1 LVKDGYA
8 TSDHFAEALYFLN
21 DQILIFAILSTT
33 LALFIWG
40 RFRYDVIALLALLA
54 VALAGLLPVEAVF
67 SGFGHPAVIT
77 VAAILVISQALTNA
91 GIADVISRWLGA
103 AGNNPF
109 VHLVLLIITV
119 VIASAFMNNVGALAL
134 LIPVAVRLARQSN
147 YAPSRLLMPLA
158 FGSLLGGMTTL
169 IGTPPNIIVSTFR
182 AEALG
187 QPYNFFDYTPVG
199 IGIAVACSA
208 LIILG
213 ARWLLPER
221 KTASSAEDLFQIEQ
235 YLLEVRVPEESK
247 LAGQPLSAVSA
258 SGVDVLVVGLL
269 RNKKRI
275 AAPSSYETLR
285 AGDLLLVETN
295 SANLEKFLEA
305 TGVEVEANPELGQEL
320 LTSEDVSLHEVV
332 VGTTSPLVGS
342 TASELNIRWR
352 YGVNLL
358 AVARQGERIEER
370 LGNVVFR
377 PGDVLLLQIKGR
389 SAAETIRSMG
399 VLPLA
404 QRQLRLG
411 VPRRLV
417 VTILIFA
424 AAILATALQ
433 LLPVQ
438 VAFTAAAV
446 IMVMTG
452 LINLRE
458 AYNAVEWPII
468 VLLGAMIPVGL
479 ALEATGGAA
488 TIANLIVV
496 LGDRLPLWGTL
507 AVLLIITMTLSDI
520 VNNAATAVLMA
531 PIAVGVAQGI
541 GGPVDAFL
549 MAVAIG
555 SSCAFLTPIGHQ
567 SNTLV
572 MGPGGY
578 HFGDYWKLGLP
589 VQILLIIV
597 AVPLLLIVWG

>member
-1 LVKDGYA
+1 
-8 TSDHFAEALYFLN
+8 
-21 DQILIFAILSTT
+21 
-33 LALFIWG
+33 
-40 RFRYDVIALLALLA
+40 
-54 VALAGLLPVEAVF
+54 
-67 SGFGHPAVIT
+67 
-77 VAAILVISQALTNA
+77 
-91 GIADVISRWLGA
+91 
-103 AGNNPF
+103 
-109 VHLVLLIITV
+109 
-119 VIASAFMNNVGALAL
+119 
-134 LIPVAVRLARQSN
+134 
-147 YAPSRLLMPLA
+147 
-158 FGSLLGGMTTL
+158 
-169 IGTPPNIIVSTFR
+169 
-182 AEALG
+182 
-187 QPYNFFDYTPVG
+187 
-199 IGIAVACSA
+199 
-208 LIILG
+208 
-213 ARWLLPER
+213 
-221 KTASSAEDLFQIEQ
+221 
-235 YLLEVRVPEESK
+235 
-247 LAGQPLSAVSA
+247 
-258 SGVDVLVVGLL
+258 
-269 RNKKRI
+269 
-275 AAPSSYETLR
+275 
-285 AGDLLLVETN
+285 
-295 SANLEKFLEA
+295 
-305 TGVEVEANPELGQEL
+305 
-320 LTSEDVSLHEVV
+320 V
-332 VGTTSPLVGS
+332 VGTTSPLAGS
-342 TASELNIRWR
+342 TARELNIRWR

-358 AVARQGERIEER
+358 AVARQGERIAER

-389 SAAETIRSMG
+389 GAAETMRSMG

-404 QRQLRLG
+404 QRPLRLG

-424 AAILATALQ
+424 VAILATALQ

-452 LINLRE
+452 LITLRE

-479 ALEATGGAA
+479 ALEVTGGAA
-488 TIANLIVV
+488 TIANLIVL
-496 LGDRLPLWGTL
+496 LGDRLPLWATL

-578 HFGDYWKLGLP
+578 QFGDYWKLGLP
-589 VQILLIIV
+589 VQILLILV
-597 AVPLLLIVWG
+597 AVPLLLLVWG

>member
-1 LVKDGYA
+1 M
-8 TSDHFAEALYFLN
+8 TE
-21 DQILIFAILSTT
+21 QILIFAILAAT
-33 LALFIWG
+33 LAMFVWG

-54 VALAGLLPVEAVF
+54 VALTGLLPTETIF

-77 VAAILVISQALTNA
+77 VAAVLVVSQALTNA

-103 AGNNPF
+103 TGSKPII
-109 VHLVLLIITV
+109 HLAMLMVTV
-119 VIASAFMNNVGALAL
+119 IIASAFMNNVGALAL

-147 YAPSRLLMPLA
+147 YSPSRLLMPLA

-169 IGTPPNIIVSTFR
+169 IGTPPNVIISSFR
-182 AEALG
+182 AEQLG
-187 QPYNFFDYTPVG
+187 QPFNFFAFTPVG
-199 IGIAVACSA
+199 VGIAIACGG
-208 LIILG
+208 LIVLT
-213 ARWLLPER
+213 ARRLLPER
-221 KTASSAEDLFQIEQ
+221 VGGAGGEDLFHIEE
-235 YLLEVRVPEESK
+235 YLLEVRVPDDSK
-247 LAGQPLSAVSA
+247 LVGQPLSAVTN

-269 RNKKRI
+269 RNKRRI
-275 AAPSSYETLR
+275 AAPSGHETLR
-285 AGDLLLVETN
+285 SGDLLLVETS
-295 SANLEKFLEA
+295 SANLQTFLENA
-305 TGVEVEANPELGQEL
+305 GVVPEANPELGQDL
-320 LTSEDVSLHEVV
+320 LTSEDVTLHEVV
-332 VGTTSPLVGS
+332 VGTNSPLVGS
-342 TASELNIRWR
+342 TARELNIRWR

-358 AVARQGERIEER
+358 AVSRQGERIAQR
-370 LGNVVFR
+370 LGNVVFH

-389 SAAETIRSMG
+389 SAAETLRSMG
-399 VLPLA
+399 CLPLA
-404 QRQLRLG
+404 YRPLRLG

-417 VTILIFA
+417 AAILIFA

-438 VAFTAAAV
+438 IAFTAAAV
-446 IMVMTG
+446 MMVMTG
-452 LINLRE
+452 LISLRE

-468 VLLGAMIPVGL
+468 ILLGAMIPVGI
-479 ALEATGGAA
+479 ALEVTGGAQI
-488 TIANLIVV
+488 IANLIVV
-496 LGDRLPLWGTL
+496 LGDRLPLWATL

-531 PIAVGVAQGI
+531 PIALGVAEGI

-589 VQILLIIV
+589 VQIMLIVV
-597 AVPLLLIVWG
+597 AIPLLLLVWG